1 MQGKHSDKATLLH
14 RVAAGDELAFRE
26 LYDCYYPRTKAFA
39 FRILHEQDDA
49 EEVAQEVLLEVWQMG
64 DRLTTIRDF
73 DPFMKTLA
81 KRRTIDAWR
90 RLQLKRAAEREARVG
105 WKEYSEATTEV
116 VLLNETKRIIED
128 AIERLP
134 PQQRTVYQLCQQQGL
149 KYDEAAQQLDIAPA
163 TVQTHMKLALKFMR
177 AQLRQHVELAVW
189 FATFWLFF

>member
-1 MQGKHSDKATLLH
+1 
-14 RVAAGDELAFRE
+14 
-26 LYDCYYPRTKAFA
+26 
-39 FRILHEQDDA
+39 
-49 EEVAQEVLLEVWQMG
+49 
-64 DRLTTIRDF
+64 
-73 DPFMKTLA
+73 FMKTLA
-81 KRRTIDAWR
+81 KRPTIDAWR

-105 WKEYSEATTEV
+105 GKEYSEATTEV